1 MRCQRQKME
10 LLAVMRQRFWKE
22 AQNWKDYTI
31 NESEGT
37 NMYIPEFVCGIAAT
51 IIVEL
56 AAIVAYAVYLN
67 IKKKK

>member
-37 NMYIPEFVCGIAAT
+37 YMYISEFVCGIAAT

-56 AAIVAYAVYLN
+56 VAIIAYGVYLN

>member
-1 MRCQRQKME
+1 
-10 LLAVMRQRFWKE
+10 
-22 AQNWKDYTI
+22 
-31 NESEGT
+31 
-37 NMYIPEFVCGIAAT
+37 MYISEFVCGIDAT

>member
-37 NMYIPEFVCGIAAT
+37 DMYIPEFVCGIAAT

-56 AAIVAYAVYLN
+56 VAIVAYAVYLN